1 MERSRQSFTRFSQQQ
16 LYFYLVSCTILNNR
30 RGDSEVV
37 MSEIKRV
44 AIVGGNHGNELTGVY
59 LVKKFQQYPNLIN
72 RTTFETLPLLGNLK
86 AIEEGKRYIDRDL
99 NRCFTNQGLQNPQL
113 SSYEDTRAK
122 AIQQVLQPQ
131 NQPFVDVIVDLHST
145 TANMGLSLIFCDLN
159 PFLLRLAAYLSSIN
173 PMVKVFVN
181 QQSKEGGFLRSLCEL
196 GFVIEVG
203 AVAQN
208 ILNAELFQQTE
219 QLIYAILDYFEWCNQ
234 GNIPQTSS
242 QLTLYQYIE
251 TIDYPRSDA
260 YGGLQ
265 SGEIQAMIHP
275 QLQFRDYEPL
285 NPGDPM
291 FLTFAGKDIFY
302 EGESTVYPIFINE
315 AAYYEKGIA
324 MYLSQK
330 LQEIV

>member
-1 MERSRQSFTRFSQQQ
+1 MSQ
-16 LYFYLVSCTILNNR
+16 
-30 RGDSEVV
+30 
-37 MSEIKRV
+37 IKRV
-44 AIVGGNHGNELTGVY
+44 AIVGGNHGNELTGVH

-72 RTTFETLPLLGNLK
+72 RASFETLPLLGNLK
-86 AIEEGKRYIDRDL
+86 AIEEGKRYIDKDL

-113 SSYEDTRAK
+113 SSYEDTRAR
-122 AIQQVLQPQ
+122 AIQQILQPQ

-159 PFLLRLAAYLSSIN
+159 PFLLRLGAYLSSIN

-181 QQSKEGGFLRSLCEL
+181 QQSREGGFLRSLCKL

-208 ILNAELFQQTE
+208 ILNAKLFQQTE

-234 GNIPQTSS
+234 GNIPQTNNT
-242 QLTLYQYIE
+242 LTLYQYIE

-291 FLTFAGKDIFY
+291 FLSFEGKDIFY
-302 EGESTVYPIFINE
+302 EGVSTVYPIFINE

-330 LQEIV
+330 QEEVV

>member
-1 MERSRQSFTRFSQQQ
+1 MSQ
-16 LYFYLVSCTILNNR
+16 I
-30 RGDSEVV
+30 E
-37 MSEIKRV
+37 RV
-44 AIVGGNHGNELTGVY
+44 AIIGGNHGNELTGIH
-59 LVKKFQQYPNLIN
+59 LVKRFQQYPNLIN
-72 RTTFETLPLLGNLK
+72 RASFETLALLGNLK
-86 AIEEGKRYIDRDL
+86 AIEEGKRYIDKDL
-99 NRCFTNQGLQNPQL
+99 NRCFTNQGLQNQQL

-122 AIQQVLQPQ
+122 AIQQILQPQ

-145 TANMGLSLIFCDLN
+145 TANMGLSLIFCDLH
-159 PFLLRLAAYLSSIN
+159 PFLLRLGAYLSSIN

-181 QQSKEGGFLRSLCEL
+181 QQSREGGFLRSLCEL

-219 QLIYAILDYFEWCNQ
+219 QLIYAILDYFEGYNQ
-234 GNIPQTSS
+234 GNIPQRNST
-242 QLTLYQYIE
+242 LTLYQYIE

-260 YGGLQ
+260 YGG
-265 SGEIQAMIHP
+265 EIQAMIHP

-285 NPGDPM
+285 NSGDPM
-291 FLTFAGKDIFY
+291 FLTFEGKDILY

-324 MYLSQK
+324 MYLTQK
-330 LQEIV
+330 QQEVV

>member
-1 MERSRQSFTRFSQQQ
+1 MSQ
-16 LYFYLVSCTILNNR
+16 I
-30 RGDSEVV
+30 E
-37 MSEIKRV
+37 RV
-44 AIVGGNHGNELTGVY
+44 AIIGGNHGNELTGIH
-59 LVKKFQQYPNLIN
+59 LVKRFQQYPNLIN
-72 RTTFETLPLLGNLK
+72 RASFETLALLGNLK
-86 AIEEGKRYIDRDL
+86 AIEEGKRYIDKDL
-99 NRCFTNQGLQNPQL
+99 NRCFTNQGLQNQQL

-122 AIQQVLQPQ
+122 AIQQILQPQ

-145 TANMGLSLIFCDLN
+145 TANMGLSLIFCDLH
-159 PFLLRLAAYLSSIN
+159 PFLLRLGAYLSSIN

-181 QQSKEGGFLRSLCEL
+181 QQSREGGFLRSLCEL

-219 QLIYAILDYFEWCNQ
+219 QLIYAILDYFEGCNQ
-234 GNIPQTSS
+234 GNIPQGNST
-242 QLTLYQYIE
+242 LTLYQYIE

-260 YGGLQ
+260 YG
-265 SGEIQAMIHP
+265 GEIQAMIHP

-291 FLTFAGKDIFY
+291 FLTFEGKDIFY
-302 EGESTVYPIFINE
+302 EGEFTVYPIFINE

-324 MYLSQK
+324 MYLTQK
-330 LQEIV
+330 QQEVV

>member
-1 MERSRQSFTRFSQQQ
+1 MSQ
-16 LYFYLVSCTILNNR
+16 
-30 RGDSEVV
+30 
-37 MSEIKRV
+37 IKRV
-44 AIVGGNHGNELTGVY
+44 AIVGGNHGNELTGIH
-59 LVKKFQQYPNLIN
+59 LVKRFQQYPNLIN
-72 RTTFETLPLLGNLK
+72 RASFETLALLGNLK
-86 AIEEGKRYIDRDL
+86 AIEKGKRYIDKDL
-99 NRCFTNQGLQNPQL
+99 NRCFTNQGLQNQQL

-122 AIQQVLQPQ
+122 AIQQILQPQ

-145 TANMGLSLIFCDLN
+145 TANMGLSLIFCDLH
-159 PFLLRLAAYLSSIN
+159 PLLLRLGAYLSFIN

-181 QQSKEGGFLRSLCEL
+181 QQSREAGFLRSLCEL

-208 ILNAELFQQTE
+208 ILNAELFKQTE
-219 QLIYAILDYFEWCNQ
+219 QLIYAILDYFERCNQ
-234 GNIPQTSS
+234 GNIPQRNST
-242 QLTLYQYIE
+242 LTLYQYIE

-260 YGGLQ
+260 YG
-265 SGEIQAMIHP
+265 GEIQAMIHP

-291 FLTFAGKDIFY
+291 FLTFEGKDIFY

-324 MYLSQK
+324 MYLTQK
-330 LQEIV
+330 QQEIV

>member
-1 MERSRQSFTRFSQQQ
+1 MSQ
-16 LYFYLVSCTILNNR
+16 I
-30 RGDSEVV
+30 E
-37 MSEIKRV
+37 RV
-44 AIVGGNHGNELTGVY
+44 AIVGGNHGNELTGVH

-72 RTTFETLPLLGNLK
+72 RVSFETLALLGNLK
-86 AIEEGKRYIDRDL
+86 AIEEGKRYIDKDL
-99 NRCFTNQGLQNPQL
+99 NRCFTNQGLQNSQL
-113 SSYEDTRAK
+113 LSYEDTRAK
-122 AIQQVLQPQ
+122 AIQQILQPQ

-145 TANMGLSLIFCDLN
+145 TANMGLSLIFCDMH
-159 PFLLRLAAYLSSIN
+159 PFLLRLGAYLSSIN
-173 PMVKVFVN
+173 PMVKIFVN
-181 QQSKEGGFLRSLCEL
+181 QQSREGGFLRSLCEL

-219 QLIYAILDYFEWCNQ
+219 QLIYAILDYFEGYNQ
-234 GNIPQTSS
+234 GNLPQIDSK
-242 QLTLYQYIE
+242 LTLYQYIK

-260 YGGLQ
+260 YGGLRLR
-265 SGEIQAMIHP
+265 GEIQAMIHP

-302 EGESTVYPIFINE
+302 EGESTVYPVFINE

-324 MYLSQK
+324 MYLAQK
-330 LQEIV
+330 QQKVLYAQIPPVKS

>member
-1 MERSRQSFTRFSQQQ
+1 MSQ
-16 LYFYLVSCTILNNR
+16 I
-30 RGDSEVV
+30 E
-37 MSEIKRV
+37 RV
-44 AIVGGNHGNELTGVY
+44 AIVGGNHGNELTGVH

-72 RTTFETLPLLGNLK
+72 RASFETLALLGNLK
-86 AIEEGKRYIDRDL
+86 AIEEGKRYIDKDL

-122 AIQQVLQPQ
+122 AIKQILQPP

-145 TANMGLSLIFCDLN
+145 TANMGLSLIFSDLH
-159 PFLLRLAAYLSSIN
+159 PFLLRLGAYLSSIN
-173 PMVKVFVN
+173 PLVKVCIN
-181 QQSKEGGFLRSLCEL
+181 QQSQENGFLRSLCEL

-208 ILNAELFQQTE
+208 VLNAELFQETE
-219 QLIYAILDYFEWCNQ
+219 QLMYAILDYFEGCNQ
-234 GNIPQTSS
+234 GNVPQTSNH
-242 QLTLYQYIE
+242 LTLYKYIG
-251 TIDYPRSDA
+251 TVDYPRSDA
-260 YGGLQ
+260 YGGLRLR
-265 SGEIQAMIHP
+265 GEIQAMIHP

-285 NPGDPM
+285 HPGDPM
-291 FLTFAGKDIFY
+291 FLTFEGKDIFY

-330 LQEIV
+330 QEEIV

>member
-1 MERSRQSFTRFSQQQ
+1 MSQ
-16 LYFYLVSCTILNNR
+16 I
-30 RGDSEVV
+30 E
-37 MSEIKRV
+37 RV
-44 AIVGGNHGNELTGVY
+44 AIVGGNHGNELTGIH

-72 RTTFETLPLLGNLK
+72 RASFETLALLGNLK
-86 AIEEGKRYIDRDL
+86 AIEEGKRYIDKDL
-99 NRCFTNQGLQNPQL
+99 NRCFTNQGLQNQQL

-122 AIQQVLQPQ
+122 AIQQILQPQ

-145 TANMGLSLIFCDLN
+145 TANMGLSLIFCDLH
-159 PFLLRLAAYLSSIN
+159 PFLLRLGAYLSSIN

-181 QQSKEGGFLRSLCEL
+181 QQSREGGFLRSLCEL

-219 QLIYAILDYFEWCNQ
+219 QLIYAILDYFEGCNQ
-234 GNIPQTSS
+234 GNIPQRNST
-242 QLTLYQYIE
+242 LTLYQYIE

-260 YGGLQ
+260 YG
-265 SGEIQAMIHP
+265 GEIQAMIHP

-291 FLTFAGKDIFY
+291 FLTFEGKDIFY

-324 MYLSQK
+324 MYLTQK
-330 LQEIV
+330 QQEVV

>member
-1 MERSRQSFTRFSQQQ
+1 MSQ
-16 LYFYLVSCTILNNR
+16 I
-30 RGDSEVV
+30 E
-37 MSEIKRV
+37 RV

-72 RTTFETLPLLGNLK
+72 RGSFETLALLGNLK
-86 AIEEGKRYIDRDL
+86 AIEEGKRYIEKDL
-99 NRCFTNQGLQNPQL
+99 NRCFTNQGLQNTQL

-122 AIQQVLQPQ
+122 AIQQILQPQ
-131 NQPFVDVIVDLHST
+131 NQPFVDVIIDLHST
-145 TANMGLSLIFCDLN
+145 TANMGLSLIFCDMH
-159 PFLLRLAAYLSSIN
+159 PFLLRLGAYLTSIN
-173 PMVKVFVN
+173 PMVKIFIN
-181 QQSKEGGFLRSLCEL
+181 QQSREGGFLRSLCEL

-219 QLIYAILDYFEWCNQ
+219 QLMYAILDYFEGCNQ
-234 GNIPQTSS
+234 GNIPQTNSK
-242 QLTLYQYIE
+242 LTFYQYIE

-260 YGGLQ
+260 YGGLRPR
-265 SGEIQAMIHP
+265 GEIQAMIHP

-285 NPGDPM
+285 NPGEPM

-302 EGESTVYPIFINE
+302 EGTSTVYPVFINE

-330 LQEIV
+330 HQEVV